1 MFDYYLISQFLKNSN
16 LWPPPIKTR
25 GWGCLKH
32 VSDVT
37 LVCEDREQLEAHK
50 VILAAQSPFI
60 ETGQS
65 KKGTLPPQ
73 NVG

>member
-1 MFDYYLISQFLKNSN
+1 MEKALKNSN
-16 LWPPPIKTR
+16 LWLPPIKTR

-50 VILAAQSPFI
+50 VILATQSPFI

-65 KKGTLPPQ
+65 KNGTLHPRS
-73 NVG
+73 VG

>member
-1 MFDYYLISQFLKNSN
+1 MWTKKRGKGILFN
-16 LWPPPIKTR
+16 LDLCPPPIKTR

-37 LVCEDREQLEAHK
+37 LVCEDREQLEAHR
-50 VILAAQSPFI
+50 VILAAQSRFI

-65 KKGTLPPQ
+65 KNGTLPPQ